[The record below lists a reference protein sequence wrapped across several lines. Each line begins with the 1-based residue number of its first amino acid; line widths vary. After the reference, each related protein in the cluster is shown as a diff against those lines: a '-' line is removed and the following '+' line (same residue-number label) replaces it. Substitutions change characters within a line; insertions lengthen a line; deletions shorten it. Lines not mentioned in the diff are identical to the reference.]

1 MIKTDENWQ
10 TSLSDLITLGNSSP
24 QSEGE
29 DVPDGISYKDYLRI
43 LLFLMDQEDAA
54 MRSLDRIEENLAAW
68 YGMDFFQADQCVTK
82 LKMKNTAVIFGNLTY
97 TYPVYFG
104 YE

>member
-1 MIKTDENWQ
+1 
-10 TSLSDLITLGNSSP
+10 
-24 QSEGE
+24 
-29 DVPDGISYKDYLRI
+29 
-43 LLFLMDQEDAA
+43 MDQEDAA

-68 YGMDFFQADQCVTK
+68 YGMDFFQADQCFTK